1 MIITE
6 DDLERALA
14 EERHHLFTAIGKA
27 LYELEH
33 RVSLLID
40 VGIKERY
47 PTGNKLKGVGKIKVK
62 ELLERLW
69 IIADESNNKELVE
82 ITKELESFV
91 EETSNDIKEF
101 NSKLGTLMK
110 KVEALEVKKG
120 GNDRVEKLK
129 KD

>member
-1 MIITE
+1 MGYFISD

-47 PTGNKLKGVGKIKVK
+47 PTGNKHKGVKMSEKKIKD
-62 ELLERLW
+62 LIGRLW
-69 IIADESNNKELVE
+69 IIGEEEDNKEVLN
-82 ITKELESFV
+82 IAKELESFV

-101 NSKLGTLMK
+101 NKKLGGLMK
-110 KVEALEVKKG
+110 KVEVLE
-120 GNDRVEKLK
+120 EKREEK